1 MGVDYEQQLKDNET
15 ALADELK
22 KSNESFDTTAS
33 KYQTVVDGQMQQ
45 LEKNKEEQTR
55 LQQEQTDFT
64 IDQIE
69 QKQEQ
74 AEKDYTK
81 EQQAAYGDYKRQT
94 DPYGANAEQM
104 AALGLSRSGYSES
117 ANVAMYTAYQN
128 RVATARA
135 SFERAKQT
143 FDNAIREAKLTNDI
157 NLAKIAQDTMAQS
170 LALAMDS
177 VVYLGNLEQQ
187 KAATA
192 SAIKDKYYNLEQD
205 ILEAQRK
212 NKSESQV
219 NLRELYN
226 IPENGSTFSGGLTGF
241 DYYIGD
247 NYDETS
253 FAGTGNG
260 NATMENADFTAVDA
274 FIGNSIPEEEIDDV
288 VAKMILKGIITVEK
302 VNGVDVY
309 KIADEEKAR
318 KYITLKT
325 EGLPW
330 ERKFGLKQGVHETD
344 PEVQPKYN
352 YSDERVNEYFRVKDE
367 VAELKKRYEK
377 AKEDLDNTSNR
388 NDGGANSETVIKAKE
403 KYVDTLKEQL
413 NVASDKL
420 EQLPV
425 PVESRQYNALNLAYK
440 KAHEA
445 YLTAEEEYRALLN
458 EYGLDPLKRVLD
470 KNISKVLKFAKEE
483 KDKAKK
489 AMEKAYEKLMAAD
502 QYTITDMNRA
512 VLRDD

>member
-135 SFERAKQT
+135 TFEQAKQT

-177 VVYLGNLEQQ
+177 VVYLGNLELE

-192 SAIKDKYYNLEQD
+192 RTIEQDFYGRKQD
-205 ILEAQRK
+205 ILAVQEAERAAAQQ
-212 NKSESQV
+212 E
-219 NLRELYN
+219 ELIKTMQGDYA
-226 IPENGSTFSGGLTGF
+226 ITG
-241 DYYIGD
+241 DG
-247 NYDETS
+247 
-253 FAGTGNG
+253 AG
-260 NATMENADFTAVDA
+260 EADFSAVEAFFGDGMSSEEMEQAVADLIAAEIVTAEV
-274 FIGNSIPEEEIDDV
+274 
-288 VAKMILKGIITVEK
+288 
-302 VNGVDVY
+302 VNGVNVY
-309 KIADEEKAR
+309 KVTDGKKALGRLTEIARD
-318 KYITLKT
+318 KYL
-325 EGLPW
+325 
-330 ERKFGLKQGVHETD
+330 
-344 PEVQPKYN
+344 
-352 YSDERVNEYFRVKDE
+352 
-367 VAELKKRYEK
+367 AELKNGVALMKKQREGYYVPPYE
-377 AKEDLDNTSNR
+377 LQS
-388 NDGGANSETVIKAKE
+388 V
-403 KYVDTLKEQL
+403 
-413 NVASDKL
+413 
-420 EQLPV
+420 
-425 PVESRQYNALNLAYK
+425 
-440 KAHEA
+440 
-445 YLTAEEEYRALLN
+445 
-458 EYGLDPLKRVLD
+458 
-470 KNISKVLKFAKEE
+470 
-483 KDKAKK
+483 KDKIGLAKRDFDI
-489 AMEKAYEKLMAAD
+489 AYARYMSYDPSKRQQES
-502 QYTITDMNRA
+502 
-512 VLRDD
+512 

>member
-94 DPYGANAEQM
+94 DPYGVNAEQM

-135 SFERAKQT
+135 SFEQAKQT

-157 NLAKIAQDTMAQS
+157 NLAKIAQQAMEQS

-177 VVYLGNLEQQ
+177 VVYLGNLELQ

-192 SAIKDKYYNLEQD
+192 SSIKDKYYGIKQD
-205 ILEAQRK
+205 ILAAQEAERAAAKQEQIIDQYII
-212 NKSESQV
+212 NQDV
-219 NLRELYN
+219 N
-226 IPENGSTFSGGLTGF
+226 PG
-241 DYYIGD
+241 
-247 NYDETS
+247 
-253 FAGTGNG
+253 GNG
-260 NATMENADFTAVDA
+260 EPDFSAVERFFGDSMSKDELEEAAADLIDA
-274 FIGNSIPEEEIDDV
+274 
-288 VAKMILKGIITVEK
+288 GIITAET

-309 KIADEEKAR
+309 KVADGE
-318 KYITLKT
+318 
-325 EGLPW
+325 
-330 ERKFGLKQGVHETD
+330 
-344 PEVQPKYN
+344 
-352 YSDERVNEYFRVKDE
+352 
-367 VAELKKRYEK
+367 
-377 AKEDLDNTSNR
+377 
-388 NDGGANSETVIKAKE
+388 
-403 KYVDTLKEQL
+403 
-413 NVASDKL
+413 
-420 EQLPV
+420 
-425 PVESRQYNALNLAYK
+425 
-440 KAHEA
+440 
-445 YLTAEEEYRALLN
+445 
-458 EYGLDPLKRVLD
+458 
-470 KNISKVLKFAKEE
+470 
-483 KDKAKK
+483 K
-489 AMEKAYEKLMAAD
+489 AMEQLCKIANEKYEAALENLRALREKRSKGNMITLYELRTAEDKVRIAKRNFDMAYVRFMSYKSSKR
-502 QYTITDMNRA
+502 QQT
-512 VLRDD
+512 LRE

>member
-55 LQQEQTDFT
+55 LQQEQMDFT

-117 ANVAMYTAYQN
+117 ANVATYTAYQN

-135 SFERAKQT
+135 SFEQAKQT

-157 NLAKIAQDTMAQS
+157 NLAKIAQETMEQS

-177 VVYLGNLEQQ
+177 VVYLGNLELE

-192 SAIKDKYYNLEQD
+192 RSIKDKYYGIKQD
-205 ILEAQRK
+205 ILAAQEAERAAQQQEALI
-212 NKSESQV
+212 SVIQG
-219 NLRELYN
+219 LYD
-226 IPENGSTFSGGLTGF
+226 ISGDTPEE
-241 DYYIGD
+241 
-247 NYDETS
+247 ETY
-253 FAGTGNG
+253 AENRYTGTGG
-260 NATMENADFTAVDA
+260 NSAIYGGTAAAAADTSAATGKVDFSAVDA
-274 FIGNSIPEEEIDDV
+274 FFGDGVSDEA
-288 VAKMILKGIITVEK
+288 VAGMINAGIITAEN

-309 KIADEEKAR
+309 KVADEAKAR
-318 KYITLKT
+318 AYLA
-325 EGLPW
+325 GNS
-330 ERKFGLKQGVHETD
+330 QGTSSG
-344 PEVQPKYN
+344 QTQQSKYN
-352 YSDERVNEYFRVKDE
+352 YSDSRVTAYFEQEDAVEELQKEFRKAKSNLALLEGKQAAASNPRANYGNVDYSVAVVAQQEYVNE
-367 VAELKKRYEK
+367 LK
-377 AKEDLDNTSNR
+377 ADLDIAR
-388 NDGGANSETVIKAKE
+388 R
-403 KYVDTLKEQL
+403 
-413 NVASDKL
+413 KL
-420 EQLPV
+420 AMMPK
-425 PVESRQYNALNLAYK
+425 PVESDQYKNLNASYK
-440 KAHEA
+440 
-445 YLTAEEEYRALLN
+445 N
-458 EYGLDPLKRVLD
+458 
-470 KNISKVLKFAKEE
+470 AKEE
-483 KDKAKK
+483 WETAKGELAKLRGSGVSKTVIAKAENKVKNAKK
-489 AMEKAYEKLMAAD
+489 VMDTAYNELMSVE
-502 QYTITDMNRA
+502 QYTIDGKAGYRPS
-512 VLRDD
+512 

>member
-135 SFERAKQT
+135 SFEQAKQT

-157 NLAKIAQDTMAQS
+157 NLAKIAQETMEQS

-177 VVYLGNLEQQ
+177 VVYLGNLELQ

-192 SAIKDKYYNLEQD
+192 SSIKDKYYGIKQD
-205 ILEAQRK
+205 ILAAQEAERAAQQQ
-212 NKSESQV
+212 E
-219 NLRELYN
+219 ELLAAIQGSYN
-226 IPENGSTFSGGLTGF
+226 ITQDTPVEDEPTETYYTGTIGNPGIYGGMTTKTAAAPAAS
-241 DYYIGD
+241 
-247 NYDETS
+247 DE
-253 FAGTGNG
+253 
-260 NATMENADFTAVDA
+260 ADFSAVDA
-274 FIGNSIPEEEIDDV
+274 FFGDSVSDET
-288 VAKMILKGIITVEK
+288 VAGMINAGIITAEN

-309 KIADEEKAR
+309 KVADEAKAR
-318 KYITLKT
+318 AYLA
-325 EGLPW
+325 GNS
-330 ERKFGLKQGVHETD
+330 QGASSGQT
-344 PEVQPKYN
+344 QQSKYN
-352 YSDERVNEYFRVKDE
+352 YSDSRVTAYFEQEDAVEELQKEFRKAKSNLALLEGKQAAASNPRANYGNVDYSVAVVAQQEYVNELKADLDIARRKLALMPKPVESAQYKTLNASYKE
-367 VAELKKRYEK
+367 AKKAWEEAESYARSLKYTGVSDNIIKAEEEK
-377 AKEDLDNTSNR
+377 AK
-388 NDGGANSETVIKAKE
+388 
-403 KYVDTLKEQL
+403 
-413 NVASDKL
+413 
-420 EQLPV
+420 
-425 PVESRQYNALNLAYK
+425 
-440 KAHEA
+440 
-445 YLTAEEEYRALLN
+445 
-458 EYGLDPLKRVLD
+458 
-470 KNISKVLKFAKEE
+470 
-483 KDKAKK
+483 KAKK
-489 AMEKAYEKLMAAD
+489 AMDEAQGKLKSVEKYAIDNQGGYRP
-502 QYTITDMNRA
+502 T
-512 VLRDD
+512 